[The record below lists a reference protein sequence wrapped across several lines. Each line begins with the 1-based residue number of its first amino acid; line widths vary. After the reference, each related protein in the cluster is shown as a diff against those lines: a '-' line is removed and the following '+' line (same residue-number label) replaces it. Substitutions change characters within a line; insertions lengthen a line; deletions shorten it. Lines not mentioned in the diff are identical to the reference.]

1 TINFRVRIAS
11 LDYIVIKHSSG
22 VTAMNY
28 LLSLIKFYSEIK
40 DMALSIASREDG
52 NLEEFDPYNDLL
64 ILEATVKSLLK
75 SSLIS
80 EEDYMNFV
88 NACNKKK
95 YSMKRLKNVLELVLL
110 KNPQFNS
117 IAVLME

>member
-1 TINFRVRIAS
+1 
-11 LDYIVIKHSSG
+11 
-22 VTAMNY
+22 MNY